1 MSKLEQNKWDL
12 LLQRIRDPSNARRI
26 MFEAYVLNIFKHG
39 GNFEIKCLQGT
50 EVRSHTIIFNIDKEK
65 INLSFFL
72 VYYQNKEQQL
82 TILEFKEYKY
92 MNSRKPVKI

>member
-50 EVRSHTIIFNIDKEK
+50 E
-65 INLSFFL
+65 
-72 VYYQNKEQQL
+72 NKEQQL